1 MFKVFSS
8 ISFFALLLVTS
19 TVLAQDQDIKY
30 VAPPS
35 TENEQAVASFSNIV
49 SSSSSYVT
57 LKIGIK
63 NKTNGFLYL
72 NNRKIK
78 FQSESA
84 GSVYPTSGGV
94 LIYPNSKQTSYCKA
108 KVGENT
114 DQFSIHI
121 NNLRYAPM
129 VNDFIEA
136 DALPVEANS
145 TLSVGHFDLEIIRYN
160 NKNKKSNIATLQVT
174 YNGPSG
180 KLGLV
185 DFKSIAIE
193 GQTLKT
199 GKFRTPLTKGQKTKA
214 IITIRSKDEGLA
226 FDLSKVFKELTFESV
241 SLDQVNI
248 KKEGF
253 VAKFN
258 PVHAVNGKYKVFDEG
273 SNKARKVVFF
283 NTENEGFKISCEG
296 VDRTPFYTTN
306 ATLGIDAGLNE
317 IQVFMD
323 GIPTPVIS
331 TKIDYHH
338 EEKFA
343 KYKIQKD
350 ENGVYS
356 MTYVEGSVL
365 YMEDAATAAD
375 VKANN
380 QTSGNCEL
388 SFADFSD
395 LKSSI
400 QSEANSGGKPAAL
413 AGELLQ
419 SKQCISTAQIIEL
432 MPAFNL
438 DNNRLEFAKKAYKY
452 TSDKNKYFQIVS
464 KLSYNKNKEALENFI
479 SAQ

>member
-1 MFKVFSS
+1 MITNTVF
-8 ISFFALLLVTS
+8 
-19 TVLAQDQDIKY
+19 AQDTDIKY

-35 TENEQAVASFSNIV
+35 VENKQAVASFSSIV
-49 SSSSSYVT
+49 SSSSSYVS
-57 LKIGIK
+57 LKISIQ

-72 NNRKIK
+72 NNKKVK

-94 LIYPNSKQTSYCKA
+94 LIYPNRKQSSSCKA

-114 DQFSIHI
+114 DQFSVHI
-121 NNLRYAPM
+121 NELRYAPM
-129 VNDFIEA
+129 VNSFVEA

-145 TLSVGHFDLEIIRYN
+145 TLTVGNFDLEIIRYN
-160 NKNKKSNIATLQVT
+160 NKNKKSNLATLQVR
-174 YNGPSG
+174 YNGPSD
-180 KLGLV
+180 KIGLV
-185 DFKSIAIE
+185 DFKSIAIA

-199 GKFRTPLTKGQKTKA
+199 GKFRTPLRKGQKTKA
-214 IITIRSKDEGLA
+214 IITIRSKDEGLS

-258 PVHAVNGKYKVFDEG
+258 PIHAVNGQYKAFDEK
-273 SNKARKVVFF
+273 SNKARKAVFF

-356 MTYVEGSVL
+356 LTYVPGSVL
-365 YMEDAATAAD
+365 YMKDAATAAD
-375 VKANN
+375 VKATN
-380 QTSGNCEL
+380 QQASHCEL
-388 SFADFSD
+388 AFADFSE
-395 LKSSI
+395 LKNAI
-400 QSEANSGGKPAAL
+400 AAEANSGGKPAAL

-419 SKQCISTAQIIEL
+419 AKQCISTAQIIEL